1 MSEGPDLPPF
11 SRLESKSVEKALGPW
26 GQQTEH
32 GPAVYPDSKHNQQ
45 HPIQPTQPGG
55 AFLEWLLKIK
65 ARRAKYLILITYSF
79 NLLRKRNAG
88 RDAGKGISLFLKI
101 NKKNIQPSC

>member
-1 MSEGPDLPPF
+1 MSEGSDLPPF
-11 SRLESKSVEKALGPW
+11 SRLENKSVEKALGPG

-32 GPAVYPDSKHNQQ
+32 GPAAYPDSKHNQQ

-88 RDAGKGISLFLKI
+88 RDAGKGISWFLK
-101 NKKNIQPSC
+101 NKQKNIQPSC